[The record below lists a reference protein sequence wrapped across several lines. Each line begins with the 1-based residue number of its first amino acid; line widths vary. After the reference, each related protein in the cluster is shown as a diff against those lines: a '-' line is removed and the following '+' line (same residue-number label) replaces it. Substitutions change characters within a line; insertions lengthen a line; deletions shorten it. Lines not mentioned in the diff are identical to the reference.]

1 MRGETHRHTRL
12 LLGPPAAAPLL
23 LSPTVLCPLMG
34 ARATFSGG
42 SAERLSNSDPQHR
55 HGPLATPGAETG
67 GDTAP
72 SA

>member
-12 LLGPPAAAPLL
+12 LLGPPGAAPLL
-23 LSPTVLCPLMG
+23 LSPKVLYPLMV

-42 SAERLSNSDPQHR
+42 SAEGLSNSDPQHR
-55 HGPLATPGAETG
+55 HGTLATPDAEIG